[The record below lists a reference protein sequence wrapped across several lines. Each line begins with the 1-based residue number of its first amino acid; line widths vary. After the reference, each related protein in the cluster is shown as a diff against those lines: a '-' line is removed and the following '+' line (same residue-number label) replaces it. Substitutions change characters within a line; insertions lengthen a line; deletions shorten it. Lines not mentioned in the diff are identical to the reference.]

1 MGRVMISS
9 EEEAYEV
16 FSEINLSFS
25 QTRTLFI
32 LGIQSESIPISDI
45 ADRVRLS
52 VAAAGRNVDQL
63 VQAGLV
69 SRTEDLSDRRVK
81 LVALTDRGRQ
91 IVWAH
96 QEAKRGAVRSLLASL
111 TSDQCEAIAA
121 ALEPLAT
128 CRLPDHQKDS
138 SHVS

>member
-9 EEEAYEV
+9 EEEAYEI

-25 QTRTLFI
+25 QTRTLFM
-32 LGIQSESIPISDI
+32 LGIQSNPMTISDI
-45 ADRVRLS
+45 AERVQLS

-96 QEAKRGAVRSLLASL
+96 QEAKRGAVRSLLSSL
-111 TSDQCEAIAA
+111 TSEQCEAIAS
-121 ALEPLAT
+121 ALAPLAT
-128 CRLPDHQKDS
+128 CQLPDHQKETD
-138 SHVS
+138 VR